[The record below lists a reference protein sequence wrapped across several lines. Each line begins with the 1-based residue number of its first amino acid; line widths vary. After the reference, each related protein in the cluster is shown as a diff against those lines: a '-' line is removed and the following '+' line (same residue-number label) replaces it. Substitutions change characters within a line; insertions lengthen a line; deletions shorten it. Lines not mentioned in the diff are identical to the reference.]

1 MTDMKRTSVSL
12 PDEIVDRISELRK
25 RDEFRDCSYSEI
37 IRRLVA
43 AGLARGEASDEA
55 QP

>member
-1 MTDMKRTSVSL
+1 MTNMKRTSVSL

-25 RDEFRDCSYSEI
+25 QDEFRDCSYSEI

-43 AGLARGEASDEA
+43 AGLPRNEASEET